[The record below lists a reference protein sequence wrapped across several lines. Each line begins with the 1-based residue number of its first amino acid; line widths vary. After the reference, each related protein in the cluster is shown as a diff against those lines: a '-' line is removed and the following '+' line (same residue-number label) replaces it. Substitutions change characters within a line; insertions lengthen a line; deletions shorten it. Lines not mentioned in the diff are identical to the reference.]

1 MNTLN
6 APEINLSI
14 FGFLLNFVWEI
25 GQVPLFQGMNEL
37 THFEVTLHCTRA
49 ALGDVVILLVA
60 LWVIALIA
68 KSRSWITQPKT
79 IQVAGFIA
87 IGVII
92 TVIVEAIAIDALNR
106 WQYTAAMP
114 TLPLLGTGITPILQ
128 WLIIPPIIVFM
139 MRNNR
144 GLGV

>member
-1 MNTLN
+1 MNKLN
-6 APEINLSI
+6 APEINIFI

-49 ALGDVVILLVA
+49 ALGDAVILLIA
-60 LWVIALIA
+60 FWVIALIA
-68 KSRSWITQPKT
+68 KLRNWIIQPKT

-92 TVIVEAIAIDALNR
+92 TVIVEAIAIDVLNR

-114 TLPLLGTGITPILQ
+114 ILPLLGTGITPILQ
-128 WLIIPPIIVFM
+128 WLVIPPIIVFM
-139 MRNNR
+139 MRNR
-144 GLGV
+144 GIGV